1 MVISILLAIFE
12 TVNSGTMIKDVK
24 VIVFDA
30 DDTLWD
36 NQSYFDGAER
46 VFVEELREYGTA
58 EELSETLFATESA
71 NMPVLGY
78 GAKAVC
84 ISMMETALA
93 VSHGKIPG
101 ENLSRILSA
110 AKSLLSLPAEPLPGV
125 RKTLKALKDSGRY
138 RLLLLTKGDMLDQQN
153 KLRRSGLRHF
163 FDRAEV
169 VSNKSAKEYLDLCQS
184 EGIRPED
191 MAMVGNSFKSDIQPV
206 IEIGGYGVHIP
217 FHTMWR
223 HEVVEEFGHPNII
236 RADSFEEIA
245 NIFLNHE

>member
-1 MVISILLAIFE
+1 
-12 TVNSGTMIKDVK
+12 MIKDVK

-125 RKTLKALKDSGRY
+125 GKTLKALKDSGRY
-138 RLLLLTKGDMLDQQN
+138 RTSSHQRRHARPTEQTPA
-153 KLRRSGLRHF
+153 LRPPTLFRQGRSGLQQ
-163 FDRAEV
+163 
-169 VSNKSAKEYLDLCQS
+169 KCK
-184 EGIRPED
+184 GI
-191 MAMVGNSFKSDIQPV
+191 S
-206 IEIGGYGVHIP
+206 
-217 FHTMWR
+217 
-223 HEVVEEFGHPNII
+223 
-236 RADSFEEIA
+236 
-245 NIFLNHE
+245 